1 MTQGTSEPDE
11 ELPKDIHDFEMYVG
25 VANEMNNPNQLFIF
39 TEAAHH
45 LPQIDAWLSNE
56 PNELFS
62 IARQWFA
69 IFRQCGDDV
78 NEVMHDGCPT
88 ACVNDAAFGYVN
100 VFNSHVN
107 VGFFTGAFLR
117 DPHSL
122 LEGTGKRMRH
132 VKVRPGIEL
141 DSRALS
147 ELIERAYLDVKGR
160 LGSQ

>member
-1 MTQGTSEPDE
+1 MSN
-11 ELPKDIHDFEMYVG
+11 I
-25 VANEMNNPNQLFIF
+25 NQLFIF
-39 TEAAHH
+39 TEAAHY
-45 LPQIDAWLSNE
+45 LPQIDACLSNE

-78 NEVMHDGCPT
+78 NEIMHDGCPT

-100 VFNSHVN
+100 VFNSHMN
-107 VGFFTGAFLR
+107 VGFFTVAFLQ

-132 VKVRPGIEL
+132 VKVRPGIDI

-147 ELIERAYLDVKGR
+147 ELIEWAYLDVKGR